1 MTDHFENK
9 PFVKA
14 QDALP
19 KTYDPVGTESR
30 WQRIWQES
38 GAFHPDVND
47 QGEPFSI
54 VIPPPNVTGS
64 LHMGHAF
71 NTALIDTIV
80 RFQRLQGKNVLC
92 LPGTDH
98 ASIAVQTILEKQLK
112 EEGLTREQLGR
123 EAFLKRAWAWKS
135 ESGGRIVDQLRRLGY
150 SVDWQRERFTLDP
163 GLSQAVSEAFIR
175 LHKKGLIYRGE
186 YLVNWCPASGSAVSD
201 LEVEMKEVD
210 GYLWYFQY
218 PISDSS
224 LAGQTSHLEVATTR
238 PETMLGDVAVAVN
251 PSDERYKHLVGQ
263 KLIVPFVEREIPV
276 IADEHVDKNFGT
288 GCVKVTPAHDP
299 NDFAIG
305 QRHDLPQITVMNKDG
320 TMNDMA
326 GPFKGLDRFDARK
339 AVIEGLKKKK
349 LLTRIDTY
357 RHSVPYSDRGKVPVE
372 PLLSTQWFVRME
384 PMADR
389 CRAHLSK
396 GEPHFIPAR
405 WEKVYR
411 DWLSGIRD
419 WCISRQLWWG
429 HRIPAWFDK
438 EENVY
443 VGKTEDEVRKKYDLK
458 DIELHQDEDVLDTW
472 FSSALWTFST
482 LGWPKQ
488 DNLLSRY
495 HPTSVLVTGF
505 DIIFFWVARMIMMTT
520 HFISEVP
527 FKKILIHGLIKDSEG
542 IKMSKSKGNTLDPLD
557 IIDGIN
563 LSDLSAKRTE
573 GLMQPQMK
581 ERIKKQTKK
590 DFPEGINAYGTDAL
604 RLTFCSLATGGRD
617 INFDMK
623 RVEGYRNFCNKLWNA
638 SRFIEMQIES
648 YGVSEELNEDLTEK
662 WINYKFNLTVKK
674 VNDAFDSFRFDLAT
688 KAIYEFIWY
697 EFCDWYIELSKIKL
711 SKESED
717 NSKIVKSM
725 VNLLEETLRLA
736 HPIMPFITEEIW
748 MQFKPFHQNLEES
761 IMIAKAPKHKKNLSD
776 EEYQAIEWLKEIVS
790 GIRNIRGE
798 MLIKPSVMIKAF
810 YEGGNKTDKK
820 RSADL
825 TSLIKEIAGLES
837 LEWMKEG
844 EELPPSAVVVL
855 ENLKILIPLEG
866 LIDPKEESQR
876 LRKKI
881 DKASKEHKMLSS
893 KLENK
898 KFTDNAPKELVQ
910 EQQERFELISK
921 ELSNLNDQ
929 LKEISRLL

>member
-1 MTDHFENK
+1 MKKNYE
-9 PFVKA
+9 
-14 QDALP
+14 P
-19 KTYDPVGTESR
+19 KGIEKKIYDKWES
-30 WQRIWQES
+30 S
-38 GAFHPDVND
+38 GYFTAIPDEKK
-47 QGEPFSI
+47 EPFCI
-54 VIPPPNVTGS
+54 MIPPPNVTGT
-64 LHMGHAF
+64 LHMGHGF
-71 NTALIDTIV
+71 QNTLMDALIRHKRMSGFD
-80 RFQRLQGKNVLC
+80 VLWQV
-92 LPGTDH
+92 GVDH
-98 ASIAVQTILEKQLK
+98 AGIATQMVVERQLESEGKTKESIGRDAFEKRVWEWK
-112 EEGLTREQLGR
+112 E
-123 EAFLKRAWAWKS
+123 K
-135 ESGGRIVDQLRRLGY
+135 SGGKITQQLRRLGA
-150 SVDWQRERFTLDP
+150 SVDWSR
-163 GLSQAVSEAFIR
+163 EAFTMSED
-175 LHKKGLIYRGE
+175 LSLAVKEVFVSLFDEGLIYRGE
-186 YLVNWCPASGSAVSD
+186 RLVNWDVVLQTALSD
-201 LEVEMKEVD
+201 LEVTSEEES
-210 GYLWYFQY
+210 GFLWHFDY
-218 PISDSS
+218 PVENGGTI
-224 LAGQTSHLEVATTR
+224 TVATTR
-238 PETMLGDVAVAVN
+238 PETMLGDSAVAVN
-251 PSDERYKHLVGQ
+251 PEDERFK
-263 KLIVPFVEREIPV
+263 KLIGQFVILPITDRKIP
-276 IADEHVDKNFGT
+276 IIEDSYVDPEFGT
-288 GCVKVTPAHDP
+288 GCVKITPAHDF
-299 NDFAIG
+299 NDFDIG
-305 QRHDLPQITVMNKDG
+305 KRHNLKVINILDLDG
-320 TMNDMA
+320 TLNA
-326 GPFKGLDRFDARK
+326 SVPQQFRGLTTTEAREE
-339 AVIEGLKKKK
+339 VLKKMESLG
-349 LLTRIDTY
+349 LLN
-357 RHSVPYSDRGKVPVE
+357 KVE
-372 PLLSTQWFVRME
+372 PHKIQIPKSQRSDSILEPLITNQWFV
-384 PMADR
+384 DVKKI
-389 CRAHLSK
+389 SK
-396 GEPHFIPAR
+396 EAIRVVQENETEFIPR
-405 WEKVYR
+405 NWENTYFSWMN
-411 DWLSGIRD
+411 DIQD

-429 HRIPAWFDK
+429 HRIPAWFDD

-443 VGKTEDEVRKKYDLK
+443 VGKSEEEVRKKYNLK
-458 DIELHQDEDVLDTW
+458 DIDLKQDEDVLDTW

-482 LGWPKQ
+482 LGWPKK

-563 LSDLSAKRTE
+563 LSELSAKRTE

-590 DFPEGINAYGTDAL
+590 DFPEGISAYGTDAL

-648 YGVSEELNEDLTEK
+648 YGVSEEVNEDLINK
-662 WINYKFNLTVKK
+662 WINYEFNLTVKK

-711 SKESED
+711 SKESKD

-748 MQFKPFHQNLEES
+748 MQFKPFHQNLEKS
-761 IMIAKAPKHKKNLSD
+761 IMIADAPKHKKNLSD

-820 RSADL
+820 RSTDL

-866 LIDPKEESQR
+866 LIDPEEESKR
-876 LRKKI
+876 LTKKI
-881 DKASKEHKMLSS
+881 DKKSKEHKMLSS

-910 EQQERFELISK
+910 EQQERFGLISK